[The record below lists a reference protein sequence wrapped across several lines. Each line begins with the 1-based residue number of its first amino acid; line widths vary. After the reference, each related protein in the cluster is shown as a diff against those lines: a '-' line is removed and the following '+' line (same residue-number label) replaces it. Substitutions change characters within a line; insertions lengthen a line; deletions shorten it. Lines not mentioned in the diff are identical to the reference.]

1 MNMKAI
7 FLVMSVIQ
15 AAVKRKPEKKI
26 QDYRGFEP
34 VTLVQCSTN
43 WGNISQLR
51 AAGHYVGW

>member
-7 FLVMSVIQ
+7 FIVMSVIQ
-15 AAVKRKPEKKI
+15 AAVKRKHEKKI

-43 WGNISQLR
+43 
-51 AAGHYVGW
+51 

>member
-7 FLVMSVIQ
+7 FIVMSVVQ

-26 QDYRGFEP
+26 QDYMGFEP

-43 WGNISQLR
+43 
-51 AAGHYVGW
+51 

>member
-7 FLVMSVIQ
+7 FIVMSVIQ
-15 AAVKRKPEKKI
+15 AAVKRKHEKKI

-43 WGNISQLR
+43 WGNISWLR
-51 AAGHYVGW
+51 AGHYVGW